1 MRSKRI
7 WSLGTALL
15 LATLAAAAQTP
26 SASPAGAGAATGQR
40 QPPAAAAGRVPN
52 PVDVERQMRSIQDQR
67 IPAPQGRPGIT
78 AADEARLKELASAR
92 TAPITMPDGVV
103 IPQRQGP
110 AVTSDEIVDAGGNPE
125 DLAKLYSQ
133 LERGETHGDAWP
145 VMIFASLSMPEA
157 SLRALAQASG
167 RSGVPLVFRGL
178 RYGMKQGALQRGL
191 QALKPYITAGA
202 NVQLHPELFEYY
214 GVATVPTVVVTGR
227 PKMGCTDDRCAADYV
242 RLTGDVTLDYALE
255 QVSGRRDD
263 LGTEARKV
271 LARLRR

>member
-1 MRSKRI
+1 MKRQRN
-7 WSLGTALL
+7 WSVGIALL
-15 LATLAAAAQTP
+15 LAASAAAAQTP
-26 SASPAGAGAATGQR
+26 SAPATVAGPATGQR
-40 QPPAAAAGRVPN
+40 TTPGNAAGRVPSL
-52 PVDVERQMRSIQDQR
+52 VDVDRQMRQIQAQP
-67 IPAPQGRPGIT
+67 IPPIQGRSGIT
-78 AADEARLKELASAR
+78 AADEARLKELANAR
-92 TAPITMPDGVV
+92 TGPITMPDGVV

-110 AVTSDEIVDAGGNPE
+110 AVTNEEIVDAGGNPE

-202 NVQLHPELFEYY
+202 NVQLHPELFEFY
-214 GVATVPTVVVTGR
+214 GVAAVPTVVVTGR
-227 PKMGCTDDRCAADYV
+227 PKVGCTEDRCAADYV

-255 QVSGRRDD
+255 QISGRRDD